1 MNSHFVN
8 ITKELKL
15 KPREI
20 ETKELTVRI
29 RSQMND
35 EIKLNEFE
43 FVLIQ
48 ICQIKLHYSSQNA

>member
-1 MNSHFVN
+1 MNNHFVN

-29 RSQMND
+29 ISALVQRLSTQNK
-35 EIKLNEFE
+35 ISNE
-43 FVLIQ
+43 
-48 ICQIKLHYSSQNA
+48 

>member
-1 MNSHFVN
+1 MEVSITETMNNHFVN

-29 RSQMND
+29 STLVQRLSTQNK
-35 EIKLNEFE
+35 ISNE
-43 FVLIQ
+43 
-48 ICQIKLHYSSQNA
+48 

>member
-29 RSQMND
+29 STQVQRLSTQN
-35 EIKLNEFE
+35 KTSNEWR
-43 FVLIQ
+43 
-48 ICQIKLHYSSQNA
+48 N